1 MTHPDQASTARDH
14 RDPELDACLLAL
26 RHQDAA
32 ALARLY
38 DAAGARLYTLA
49 LRITSCAADAEEVVV
64 DVFQHAWTHADD
76 YDPARGGALT
86 WLSMLAWSR
95 SVDRRRR
102 QRPEQ
107 STTHPNAD
115 PDTYAGAQAQEDP
128 LSAFIDGAR
137 VRQAL
142 ASLREEQRSLILM
155 AFFEGASHGDIA
167 TRTGLPL
174 GTVKSHIRRGMD
186 ALRAALGGPHRE

>member
-1 MTHPDQASTARDH
+1 MTHPAEAQPVREG

-26 RHQDAA
+26 RRQDAA
-32 ALARLY
+32 ALTRLY
-38 DAAGARLYTLA
+38 DAAGARLYALA
-49 LRITSCAADAEEVVV
+49 LRISGCAADAEEVVV
-64 DVFQHAWTHADD
+64 DVFQHAWTHAGD

-95 SVDRRRR
+95 AVDRRRR

-107 STTHPNAD
+107 RAVHPDAD
-115 PDTYAGAQAQEDP
+115 PDTYAGARAAEDP
-128 LSAFIDGAR
+128 LSAFVDGAR

-142 ASLREEQRSLILM
+142 ATLREEQRSLILM

-174 GTVKSHIRRGMD
+174 GTVKSHIRRGVD
-186 ALRAALGGPHRE
+186 ALRAALGGPHRD